1 MHMEVVNTAE
11 QLLSV
16 ELTLAMVIGCVA
28 LKARGGITVH
38 LATLGNK
45 LFVKG

>member
-1 MHMEVVNTAE
+1 MQMEGVNTAV

-16 ELTLAMVIGCVA
+16 GLTLAMIIDCVA
-28 LKARGGITVH
+28 LKARGRITAH

-45 LFVKG
+45 LFVKR

>member
-1 MHMEVVNTAE
+1 MHMEVVNTAV
-11 QLLSV
+11 QLLST

-28 LKARGGITVH
+28 LKARGRMTVH